1 MSLGRGI
8 FKVMPTPAADDEPR
22 DLQRAD
28 LLGNA
33 QLAAAIRAGTFIPGS
48 ECEALPRRRGSFG
61 ATPENPIP
69 VNGPIGETVY
79 LNRLRAANGA
89 GFLYHRLGSVKS
101 GVCSWPVD
109 EFELVATD
117 ASEWWLLF
125 FSIYHPCRSS
135 LVPAQLYLL
144 PWSTL
149 PESLR
154 RLLKFDCL
162 GTRCRLREFPRDLP
176 DAVAGNTLLNTL
188 TNQAG
193 EFFPERIRAYL
204 NAHPGAWER
213 PAAHARRIRRPV
225 SELPV
230 PWIQKSVKS
239 EQ

>member
-1 MSLGRGI
+1 
-8 FKVMPTPAADDEPR
+8 MPGPTAADDEPR
-22 DLQRAD
+22 ELQRAD
-28 LLGNA
+28 LLGNV
-33 QLAAAIRAGTFIPGS
+33 QLAAAIRAGTFIPGP
-48 ECEALPRRRGSFG
+48 ECEALPRRHGSFG
-61 ATPENPIP
+61 AGPDNPIP

-101 GVCSWPVD
+101 SVCPWPVD

-117 ASEWWLLF
+117 ASEWRLLF

-135 LVPAQLYLL
+135 LVPAHLYLL

-162 GTRCRLREFPRDLP
+162 GTHFRLREFPRDLP
-176 DAVAGNTLLNTL
+176 DVVANNKLLTTLA
-188 TNQAG
+188 NQAG
-193 EFFPERIRAYL
+193 EFFPNRIRIFLRDHA
-204 NAHPGAWER
+204 GAWER
-213 PAAHARRIRRPV
+213 PVSHAKRIRRPT

-230 PWIQKSVKS
+230 PWKK
-239 EQ
+239 